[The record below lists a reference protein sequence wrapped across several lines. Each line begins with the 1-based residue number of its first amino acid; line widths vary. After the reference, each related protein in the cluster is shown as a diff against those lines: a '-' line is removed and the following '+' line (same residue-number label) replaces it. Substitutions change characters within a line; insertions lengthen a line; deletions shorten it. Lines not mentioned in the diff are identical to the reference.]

1 MNAVTSL
8 RRRDGTESFDDAAS
22 SAKPPDAGAL
32 ERAGRA
38 AAQARLDRLA
48 AVGDGSIDGG
58 ENGDEDLCG
67 SGRAPRTVL
76 YWAKPGESN
85 AVAGQGAVQGS
96 LNDCHLMAPLAAI
109 ASTPAGRA
117 LIEKAIVEN
126 RNDAGVVLSYTV
138 TLHESVTHLFGPRT
152 FEEVKLTFD
161 PRFAKGHAQA
171 RCDDDGRVAEVWA
184 LVVEKA
190 YAQMRGGYHLIDA
203 AGSPRR
209 ALEALTG
216 RPAFEI
222 RLDAAPSYTARD
234 LVADIE
240 ADKPVVL
247 LTQRSMRRDGPYG
260 LVPDHCYQVAGYE
273 VSGDRVFVKLH
284 NPWNKAEPREVP
296 FDELRDWFQAIDVGA
311 VK

>member
-8 RRRDGTESFDDAAS
+8 RRRDETDTLDDAVP
-22 SAKPPDAGAL
+22 SAKLPDAGAL
-32 ERAGRA
+32 EKAGRA
-38 AAQARLDRLA
+38 AAQARLERLA
-48 AVGDGSIDGG
+48 EVGDGRIDSGKDG
-58 ENGDEDLCG
+58 EEDLCG
-67 SGRAPRTVL
+67 SGRTERTVL
-76 YWAKPGESN
+76 YRTGTSDTQEISAPD
-85 AVAGQGAVQGS
+85 ATQGS

-126 RNDAGVVLSYTV
+126 RNRAGAVLSYTV
-138 TLHESVTHLFGPRT
+138 TLHKSETHLFGPDT
-152 FEEVKLTFD
+152 FEEVKLTVD
-161 PRFAKGHAQA
+161 PQFAKGHARA
-171 RCDDDGRVAEVWA
+171 RCDADGRVAEIWA
-184 LVVEKA
+184 LVIEKA
-190 YAQMRGGYHLIDA
+190 YAQLRGGYERIDA
-203 AGSPRR
+203 RGSPRL

-222 RLDAAPSYTARD
+222 RLDATPSYTAGD

-240 ADKPVVL
+240 AGKPVVL
-247 LTQRSMRRDGPYG
+247 LTQRSMRRDGPYA